1 MIVKYEFE
9 YWGSNGRCFEQ
20 TMDEFDSLKT
30 CVSCLGYTAFYSAL
44 DDNITIVKIID
55 SDVTIDELKALIQVE
70 VDRLVRL
77 QRIGKLKEH
86 IQIDTK
92 WLDTVDLE
100 LERRKANLAKNT
112 AELILLEIGIE

>member
-1 MIVKYEFE
+1 
-9 YWGSNGRCFEQ
+9 
-20 TMDEFDSLKT
+20 MDEFDSLKT
-30 CVSCLGYTAFYSAL
+30 CVSCLGDTAFYSAL

-55 SDVTIDELKALIQVE
+55 SDVTIDELKALIQTE

-92 WLDTVDLE
+92 WLDTVDNE
-100 LERRKANLAKNT
+100 LERRRNNLAKNI
-112 AELILLEIGIE
+112 AELHKLENEPS